1 MARRA
6 LVALLALLLG
16 AVVTPAGAQSE
27 ADITDIE
34 RQIQELNQQI
44 KAHKAEQ
51 SAVALELAATEVR
64 MAELRAALAEAQAR
78 VDAVESRIATKE
90 AELADLG
97 TQLTLLRSELAA
109 TRAELLETRRA
120 IRERAVDLYIDGALG
135 IGAVLLSIHEVSE
148 VAVGLEYA
156 EQVME
161 SSGAML
167 KSLEVLRTQEERQ
180 EQAIETRQQQ
190 VEQAV
195 ALLELERAALEAD
208 RQQLAERRAAVEREL
223 EHQRELLERVNRLI
237 ANAEDHVEHLEADAA
252 RIREEIRRRESG
264 EGTRPG
270 ILAWPVNGPVVSPF
284 GYRIHPIFGTRRL
297 HTGID
302 IDAPHGSPIRAA
314 GSGTVI
320 LARWYGGYG
329 NAVVVDHGGGLT
341 TLYAHQSS
349 LAVSEGRRVTEGE
362 TIGYIGCTGYC
373 TGSHLHFETRESG
386 TPVDP
391 MKYLGS

>member
-16 AVVTPAGAQSE
+16 AVVTPAGAQTE
-27 ADITDIE
+27 ADITEIE
-34 RQIQELNQQI
+34 RQIQDLNQQI

-51 SAVALELAATEVR
+51 SAVALELAATEAR

-90 AELADLG
+90 AELVDLG
-97 TQLTLLRSELAA
+97 SQLTLLRSELAA

-120 IRERAVDLYIDGALG
+120 IRERAVDLYIHGALG
-135 IGAVLLSIHEVSE
+135 VGAVLLSIHEVSE

-161 SSGAML
+161 SSGALL

-180 EQAIETRQQQ
+180 EQAIETRRQQ
-190 VEQAV
+190 VEQTV

-264 EGTRPG
+264 EGSRPG